1 MEKSKGNRSNEI
13 VPEIAHLIENNQGS
27 STTTEMD
34 SASVTVT
41 TFDNLADIAAP
52 WRMKDDNEEEEES
65 DEEDHEEDEEE
76 LPGMSL
82 KPASVEKVV
91 IGSKERKA
99 INRASI
105 KELQTSKAFQ
115 AKERIKAKKQRN
127 AARFKK
133 KTLSKKAKYLRKIK
147 GKEKSKDWL

>member
-52 WRMKDDNEEEEES
+52 WRLKDNNEEEEES
-65 DEEDHEEDEEE
+65 DEEDQDEDEEE
-76 LPGMSL
+76 LTGMSL

-147 GKEKSKDWL
+147 GKEKSKD

>member
-52 WRMKDDNEEEEES
+52 WRLKDNNEEEEES

-82 KPASVEKVV
+82 KPASVEKVI

-147 GKEKSKDWL
+147 GKEKSKD